1 MSKECDGKML
11 FNIKSLMLPLD
22 SITEF
27 GDECYAHLSEDETQ
41 KETLTEHTR
50 RCQKYWFNI
59 VEAKHI
65 ETVFIKFEQLYMG
78 DITNEARHIFELMSV
93 NVVTLH
99 DVGKINP
106 LFQKLKM
113 KNNWKTEYAPE
124 SISSR
129 HSIVSA
135 IFYLDYFLDII
146 NTAKGDGRINR
157 DESDVLKDFAYIYS
171 YIISRHH
178 SDMNSLEYFF
188 SGLTGKNTEG
198 DNSGK
203 DAYDWYEMFK
213 QELYK
218 EPVVKLRK
226 RDEWLNRMAY
236 QSNEKNIYLYA
247 WTRLLYSLLVAA
259 DYYATS
265 EFMNG
270 YENNDYGNVNNI
282 DNIINEYEN
291 NDVQKSIRNYEKNI
305 KRLDE
310 EQLAKVNKDTVI
322 GNIKG
327 INVLRTEMFLETEY
341 NISREHILYIHGD
354 RRQKFGSLVL
364 GHNVED
370 NEVAF
375 DEWVHKHKNRRRYR
389 PNLKDKKGKYFANDK
404 LVYLAF
410 FLKDMKKGNWK
421 NPIRYY
427 AVDHIEERL
436 ENYYAKNIKHSND
449 IIDHNLGF
457 FESLN
462 DLKEITLLGHSLGD
476 VDFPYFKAIVEN
488 VRNVDDL
495 IWNFSYYSDNDIK
508 NIRRFCRHLNIPQ
521 GKNVRHFKMSDI
533 KR

>member
-1 MSKECDGKML
+1 MQYQFHRWINTIHYKKGFRKNML
-11 FNIKSLMLPLD
+11 
-22 SITEF
+22 
-27 GDECYAHLSEDETQ
+27 
-41 KETLTEHTR
+41 
-50 RCQKYWFNI
+50 
-59 VEAKHI
+59 
-65 ETVFIKFEQLYMG
+65 
-78 DITNEARHIFELMSV
+78 
-93 NVVTLH
+93 
-99 DVGKINP
+99 
-106 LFQKLKM
+106 
-113 KNNWKTEYAPE
+113 
-124 SISSR
+124 
-129 HSIVSA
+129 
-135 IFYLDYFLDII
+135 YLDP
-146 NTAKGDGRINR
+146 NA
-157 DESDVLKDFAYIYS
+157 AY
-171 YIISRHH
+171 
-178 SDMNSLEYFF
+178 
-188 SGLTGKNTEG
+188 
-198 DNSGK
+198 
-203 DAYDWYEMFK
+203 
-213 QELYK
+213 
-218 EPVVKLRK
+218 
-226 RDEWLNRMAY
+226 LN
-236 QSNEKNIYLYA
+236 
-247 WTRLLYSLLVAA
+247 
-259 DYYATS
+259 
-265 EFMNG
+265 F
-270 YENNDYGNVNNI
+270 
-282 DNIINEYEN
+282 
-291 NDVQKSIRNYEKNI
+291 NYT
-305 KRLDE
+305 L
-310 EQLAKVNKDTVI
+310 
-322 GNIKG
+322 
-327 INVLRTEMFLETEY
+327 FLETEY